1 MRDPSPRAPFDQG
14 LFLKHFNRGK
24 TLYDEKRFD
33 EAEGELEE
41 AYLLRPRDQ
50 NVLNL
55 LGLVY
60 FRQEKLEKAEE
71 VYRKLAAESPEV
83 SVLFQNLGLI
93 YFKLARLEEAE
104 SSFLKALELAGGN
117 PKINFYLGSIYERL
131 HRFQDAIYQYR
142 QAGANLMVRRVEDKL
157 AAAGP
162 VSPARPSGK
171 RPGEDTAEF
180 KTRDVQE
187 AVRQAAEAA
196 TPLPS
201 AAKTLQPVSSTLMA
215 EYAPVR
221 IDDTARP
228 ARVDDTVRPVR
239 MDDTAR
245 YRMAGSES
253 TTSPGETTVP
263 PMAGGQA
270 AALRARAAGAEERP
284 PYRPRTD
291 FRVLENNLMEISLN
305 GKVFIKQGTIY
316 SYGGNLTFWVKDRR
330 PGGHAAMV
338 MITGHGKIMLT
349 DRDREITFM
358 TVADE
363 TLYVE
368 PSHLL
373 ACEETLTPRYLPLS
387 PSHPGLEFLA
397 LEGSGMV
404 ALSVMSKPL
413 AVDVTPE
420 LPVSVPANAVIVW
433 SGPLGARVVED
444 RHLYEVMRPA
454 GEGASLIRLEG
465 TGRLLMEQVVA

>member
-14 LFLKHFNRGK
+14 LFLKHFNKGK
-24 TLYDEKRFD
+24 ALYEEKRF
-33 EAEGELEE
+33 EESESELEE

-83 SVLFQNLGLI
+83 PVLFQNLGLI

-104 SSFLKALELAGGN
+104 SAFLKALELAGGN

-131 HRFQDAIYQYR
+131 QRFQDAIYQYR
-142 QAGANLMVRRVEDKL
+142 QAGANLMVRRVEDKM

-162 VSPARPSGK
+162 ATRPAAAEGDRTAAFRPD
-171 RPGEDTAEF
+171 DTAEF
-180 KTRDVQE
+180 KARDLQE
-187 AVRQAAEAA
+187 ALLQADAPLAA
-196 TPLPS
+196 QL
-201 AAKTLQPVSSTLMA
+201 KTLQPVSNTLMA
-215 EYAPVR
+215 EYAPLR
-221 IDDTARP
+221 TSSEAPRATPRLDSDTARF
-228 ARVDDTVRPVR
+228 RVADLTGNPDATIPPLSRP
-239 MDDTAR
+239 
-245 YRMAGSES
+245 
-253 TTSPGETTVP
+253 
-263 PMAGGQA
+263 
-270 AALRARAAGAEERP
+270 RARGGAEDRAG
-284 PYRPRTD
+284 RGRTQ
-291 FRVLENNLMEISLN
+291 FRVLENNLMEISLT

-338 MITGHGKIMLT
+338 MITGHGKIILT
-349 DRDREITFM
+349 DRDREVTFM

-373 ACEETLTPRYLPLS
+373 ACEETLTPRYVPLS
-387 PSHPGLEFLA
+387 GTHPGLEFLA

-404 ALSVMSKPL
+404 ALSVLSKPL
-413 AVDVTPE
+413 ALEVTPD
-420 LPVSVPANAVIVW
+420 LPVLAPASAVIVW
-433 SGPLGARVVED
+433 TGALTARVVED

-454 GEGASLIRLEG
+454 AEGAILIRLEG